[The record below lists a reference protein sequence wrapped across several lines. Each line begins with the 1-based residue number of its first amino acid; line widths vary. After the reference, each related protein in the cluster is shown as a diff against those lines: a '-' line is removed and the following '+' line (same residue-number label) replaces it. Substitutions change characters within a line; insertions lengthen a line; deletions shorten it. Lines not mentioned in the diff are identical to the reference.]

1 MRTFGAELGA
11 EFKQNKGNDEERD
24 GDEAES
30 AVGPCTR
37 EVCNH
42 YNNCDSVRSQERY
55 GEGGGGGGYLL
66 LMMTRGNQ
74 AAKRM
79 RREAAIVSADNVP
92 AGG

>member
-55 GEGGGGGGYLL
+55 GEGGGGGYLL

-74 AAKRM
+74 AAKRI